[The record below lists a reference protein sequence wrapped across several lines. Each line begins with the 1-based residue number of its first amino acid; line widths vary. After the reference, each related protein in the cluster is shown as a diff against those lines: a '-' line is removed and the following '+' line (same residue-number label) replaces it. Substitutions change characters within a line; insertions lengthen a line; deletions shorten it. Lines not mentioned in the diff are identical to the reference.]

1 MKWRKRQREIKRLR
15 ASHAGRRWRNPF
27 PDLSPRAAGVRE
39 PRLPPCSN
47 ILDCYGMEA
56 KDHTPTPEGIVVDH
70 FHKSGLQVILPS
82 EIKDA
87 GGKKL

>member
-1 MKWRKRQREIKRLR
+1 MKWKKRQREIKRLR
-15 ASHAGRRWRNPF
+15 AQHAGKQWRNPF
-27 PDLSPRAAGVRE
+27 PDLKEGLRP
-39 PRLPPCSN
+39 LPPCSN

-56 KDHTPTPEGIVVDH
+56 KDHPPTPEGIIVDH